1 MVHGKVRNFP
11 YHRIAAVLMAAWL
24 EEMSSITAKGQTTL
38 PKSVRHALGIDRG
51 GKIAFRVDNQRV
63 SVIRAEVEREDPTVD
78 AFLEFLAIDMGRRP
92 QALFS
97 F

>member
-1 MVHGKVRNFP
+1 
-11 YHRIAAVLMAAWL
+11 MAAWL

-63 SVIRAEVEREDPTVD
+63 SVIRAEVERENPTVD

>member
-1 MVHGKVRNFP
+1 MARGKVRNFP
-11 YHRIAAVLMAAWL
+11 SHRIAAVVMAAWL

-63 SVIRAEVEREDPTVD
+63 SVIRAEVERENPTVD